1 MCSSAFDSSRSA
13 LIRRGWRW
21 PRTLTAMLPSRSQYS
36 RPSASV
42 MRAPLPLRGWKDV
55 RTYVPRRKAFSRSST
70 AAGDSSCSNKVR
82 TSLFS
87 NSDSPHAR
95 SERVQRGLQ
104 LGPHAAGDDFRS
116 EERFRFVGVQ
126 LSDDVAGFIEQAG
139 DVGDENQFF
148 GAERNGDR
156 GG

>member
-1 MCSSAFDSSRSA
+1 MSSSALDSSRSA

-21 PRTLTAMLPSRSQYS
+21 PRTLTAMPPSRSQYS

-42 MRAPLPLRGWKDV
+42 MRAPFPLRGWKGV
-55 RTYVPRRKAFSRSST
+55 RAYVPRRKAFSRSST

-87 NSDSPHAR
+87 NGDSPHAR

-104 LGPHAAGDDFRS
+104 LGPHAAGDDFRA
-116 EERFRFVGVQ
+116 EERFRVGGAQ
-126 LSDDVAGFIEQAG
+126 LGDDVAGGVEQTG
-139 DVGDENQFF
+139 HVGDENQLFR
-148 GAERNGDR
+148 AES
-156 GG
+156 